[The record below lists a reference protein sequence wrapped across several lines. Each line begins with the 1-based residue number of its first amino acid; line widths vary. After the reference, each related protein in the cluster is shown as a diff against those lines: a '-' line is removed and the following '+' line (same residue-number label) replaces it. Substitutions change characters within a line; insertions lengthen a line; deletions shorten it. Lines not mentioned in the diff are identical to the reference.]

1 MARDTHPDYRATSP
15 EKTLQRIT
23 PFLKD
28 MGITRLANVTGLDQ
42 IGIPV
47 YLAFRPNSRSLSISQ
62 GKGVSSAHAK
72 ISALMETIESHHGET
87 IETERILASINQVK
101 RRQYSLCDY
110 GGLVRYK
117 GKEFNHHKDMEWLW
131 GKELISNTKRL
142 VPYISVHVDMRV
154 GTLRQSDVFLQS
166 SNGLASGN
174 TMEEAIS
181 HAMCE
186 LIERDAYA
194 CWFLSGTQ
202 HQTKVNLLSIKS
214 DSCNALIQKFHT
226 ADTHVGIW
234 NMTSDTEVPCFIA
247 RIIPK
252 DPPNLCPIRP
262 ASGFGCHPN
271 KELALSRALT
281 EAAQSRLTFIA
292 GARDDIHTS
301 NYDHFIS
308 SDEYNKWHHSI
319 VEQTALTD
327 YTDISSFEI
336 NEPADIEVI
345 LKKQLQHIGIKEII
359 TVDLTKKRYGIP
371 VVKVVIP
378 HLEGGSGYSV
388 MNCGR
393 RANKILE
400 ARLGRKVA

>member
-1 MARDTHPDYRATSP
+1 MAQYIPDYRATSP
-15 EKTLQRIT
+15 EETLKRIT
-23 PFLKD
+23 PYLKD

-62 GKGVSSAHAK
+62 GKGISPAHAK
-72 ISALMETIESHHGET
+72 VSALMETIESHHGET
-87 IETERILASINQVK
+87 IEIERILASINQVECG
-101 RRQYSLCDY
+101 QYSLCDY
-110 GGLVRYK
+110 NGLVRYK
-117 GKEFNHHKDMEWLW
+117 GKDLNHHKAIEWIL
-131 GKELISNTKRL
+131 GQDLISNTERL
-142 VPYISVHVDMRV
+142 VPYLSVHVDMRA
-154 GTLRQSDVFLQS
+154 GSLKQDDVFLQS

-174 TMEEAIS
+174 TTDEAIA

-194 CWFLSGTQ
+194 CWFLSNTQ
-202 HQTKVNLLSIKS
+202 HQTKINLRTINA
-214 DSCNALIQKFHT
+214 DSCNALIQKFYT

-234 NMTSDTEVPCFIA
+234 DMTSDTGIPCFIA

-252 DPPNLCPIRP
+252 DPPDLCPIRP

-271 KELALSRALT
+271 KELALTRALT

-308 SDEYNKWHHSI
+308 SDEYNKWHRSI
-319 VEQTALTD
+319 VEQPAFTD
-327 YTDISSFEI
+327 YTDILSFEI
-336 NEPADIEVI
+336 KHPDDIGTI
-345 LKKQLQHIGIKEII
+345 LKKRLLHIGIEEII
-359 TVDLTKKRYGIP
+359 TVDLTKRHYGIP
-371 VVKVVIP
+371 VVKVLIP
-378 HLEGGSGYSV
+378 HLEGGAGYSV

-393 RANKILE
+393 RANKVLE
-400 ARLGRKVA
+400 ARLSKKVA

>member
-1 MARDTHPDYRATSP
+1 MAQYIPDYRATSP
-15 EKTLQRIT
+15 EETLKRIT
-23 PFLKD
+23 PYLKD

-62 GKGVSSAHAK
+62 GKGISPAHAK
-72 ISALMETIESHHGET
+72 VSALMETIESHHGET
-87 IETERILASINQVK
+87 IEIERILASINQVE
-101 RRQYSLCDY
+101 RGQYSLCDY
-110 GGLVRYK
+110 NGLVRYK
-117 GKEFNHHKDMEWLW
+117 GKDLNHHKAIEWIL
-131 GKELISNTKRL
+131 GQDLISNTERL
-142 VPYISVHVDMRV
+142 VPYLSVHVDMRA
-154 GTLRQSDVFLQS
+154 GSLKQDDVFLQS

-174 TMEEAIS
+174 TTDEAIA

-194 CWFLSGTQ
+194 CWFLSNTQ
-202 HQTKVNLLSIKS
+202 HQTKINLRTINA
-214 DSCNALIQKFHT
+214 DSCNALIQKFYT

-234 NMTSDTEVPCFIA
+234 DMTSDTGIPCFIA

-252 DPPNLCPIRP
+252 DPPDLCPIRP

-271 KELALSRALT
+271 KELALTRALT

-308 SDEYNKWHHSI
+308 SDEYNKWHRSI
-319 VEQTALTD
+319 VEQPAFTD
-327 YTDISSFEI
+327 YTDILSFEI
-336 NEPADIEVI
+336 KHPDDIGTI
-345 LKKQLQHIGIKEII
+345 LKKRLLHIGIEEII
-359 TVDLTKKRYGIP
+359 TVDLTKKHYGIP
-371 VVKVVIP
+371 VVKVLIP
-378 HLEGGSGYSV
+378 HLEGGAGYSV
-388 MNCGR
+388 MNGGR

-400 ARLGRKVA
+400 ARLSKKVA